1 MKVLMFNENLKELA
15 KYSKDLGYDTYHV
28 TNVDIKSGNYPH
40 DVDIICGGM
49 EFKLLNREKL
59 KEFKNLKYIFLYSVG
74 IDYMDLEYIKEK
86 GIILCNNHGAYSEPI
101 AEWIVYNILQIEKQN
116 KKYLE
121 QQRNHI
127 WKRLEGTGT
136 LYDKHALFLGTG
148 AIAKE
153 TLVRLKPFVNTITGV
168 NTSGRKVEGFDEIVT
183 NEELENVLPEMDYV
197 VSFLPTTEKT
207 YKTID
212 SKFLGKMKKGSSF
225 INISRGTV
233 VDEEALFDALKSN
246 HLKAAALDVVFKE
259 PLDEKSKLWDLENIY
274 ITPHTSDASEDFL
287 RRRARSAA
295 ENLKR
300 LKEKEELINIV
311 DFEKG
316 Y

>member
-1 MKVLMFNENLKELA
+1 MKALIFNDKLKELA
-15 KYSKDLGYDTYHV
+15 EYGKDLGYETFHV
-28 TNVDIKSGNYPH
+28 TNADIKSGNYPH

-121 QQRNHI
+121 QQKNHI
-127 WKRLEGTGT
+127 WKRLEVAGT

-153 TLVRLKPFVNTITGV
+153 TLVRLKPFVKTITGV
-168 NTSGRKVEGFDEIVT
+168 NTSGRKVEGFDEIVK
-183 NEELENVLPEMDYV
+183 NEDLEKVLPKMDYV

-212 SKFLGKMKKGSSF
+212 SKFFANMKKGSSF

>member
-1 MKVLMFNENLKELA
+1 
-15 KYSKDLGYDTYHV
+15 
-28 TNVDIKSGNYPH
+28 
-40 DVDIICGGM
+40 
-49 EFKLLNREKL
+49 
-59 KEFKNLKYIFLYSVG
+59 
-74 IDYMDLEYIKEK
+74 
-86 GIILCNNHGAYSEPI
+86 
-101 AEWIVYNILQIEKQN
+101 
-116 KKYLE
+116 
-121 QQRNHI
+121 
-127 WKRLEGTGT
+127 
-136 LYDKHALFLGTG
+136 
-148 AIAKE
+148 
-153 TLVRLKPFVNTITGV
+153 
-168 NTSGRKVEGFDEIVT
+168 
-183 NEELENVLPEMDYV
+183 MDYV

-207 YKTID
+207 YKSLD
-212 SKFLGKMKKGSSF
+212 SKFFANMKKGSSF

-287 RRRARSAA
+287 RRRAKSAT